1 MEIVILSKTP
11 DQGRELSH
19 MCILSLNECL
29 RWSTHNSQ
37 EASQG
42 QWGYF
47 KGRGIEH
54 RKYGGGTME

>member
-1 MEIVILSKTP
+1 MTMEIVILSKTP

-54 RKYGGGTME
+54 R